1 MRSAKK
7 VKKPF
12 LSSKNRKER
21 YEFSKKFK
29 NWTIE
34 DWKQVVWSDE
44 NKINRFGSDGSKWTL
59 KSKNEMLKSHNV
71 NDTLKFGGGSI
82 MIWGCMTQFGP
93 GLITRIDGPLDG
105 GVIL

>member
-12 LSSKNRKER
+12 LSSKNRKVR

-44 NKINRFGSDGSKWTL
+44 TKINRFGSDGTKWTGNL
-59 KSKNEMLKSHNV
+59 KMKCSYL
-71 NDTLKFGGGSI
+71 I
-82 MIWGCMTQFGP
+82 M
-93 GLITRIDGPLDG
+93 
-105 GVIL
+105 